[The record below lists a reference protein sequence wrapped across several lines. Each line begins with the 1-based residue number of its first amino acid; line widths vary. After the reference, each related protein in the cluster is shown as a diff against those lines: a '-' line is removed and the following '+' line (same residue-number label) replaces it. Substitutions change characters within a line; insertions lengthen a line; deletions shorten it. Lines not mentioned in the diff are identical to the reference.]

1 MATKQP
7 VSDKTNILSIIGL
20 VSAFFIPLVGLVLS
34 IIGLVQINKRGEK
47 GKGLAIS
54 GIVASVLIGLA
65 QLLFVLLVIFA
76 ATSSTITL
84 TTYNDSANGYSVK
97 HPDDWTITRANE
109 ADGTKSVTFKK
120 EDSDT
125 GKSVGQVEVGYI
137 PAPANGYSS
146 DVLTAIGDSL
156 KKTGTNAKVV
166 YEDRS
171 TVNGLDTLTLITT
184 YDGENSTIK
193 AKTTVI
199 LKKDNSVLVVATQT
213 PEQNWDKYQDSFDQI
228 HHTFKP

>member
-1 MATKQP
+1 MATTQKAQ
-7 VSDKTNILSIIGL
+7 DKTNVLSIIGL

-54 GIVASVLIGLA
+54 GIVASVLVGLS
-65 QLLFVLLVIFA
+65 QLLLILLIIFA

-84 TTYNDSANGYSVK
+84 TTYNDSASGYSVK
-97 HPDDWTITRANE
+97 HPTDWTISRSNE

-120 EDSDT
+120 EDANT
-125 GKSVGQVEVGYI
+125 GKSVGQVEVGTI
-137 PAPANGYSS
+137 PAPANGYSK

-156 KKTGTNAKVV
+156 KKVGANTAIV
-166 YEDRS
+166 YENRS

-184 YDGENSTIK
+184 FDGENTKIK

-199 LKKDNSVLVVATQT
+199 LKKDNSVVFVATQT
-213 PEQNWDKYQDSFDQI
+213 PEQNWDKYQDSFDEI
-228 HHTFKP
+228 HHTFTP